1 MHLGKRFMA
10 LTLMV
15 GCGFPAMAQSHKRL
29 LAYYPDWVKD
39 GNPSYSAKN
48 IPYAKLTH
56 ILHAFLLLDPSGNGA
71 LQIDPELIEPALN
84 HNAHKVGVF
93 AKNLHAFLV
102 AHDYDGVD
110 IDWEVPNAPEDTNHC
125 TMLMEALRRELPA
138 PRWLISMAIS
148 ADPRNYGTGFD
159 VPALAPILDFFNV
172 MTYDFAGP
180 WMDMAGLNSP
190 LRQDPADPEQVGSL
204 KTSMDLYNR
213 IYGVPR
219 AKLNIGTAFYGY
231 QFDAVQN
238 LWNYCPK
245 GDCSQTNSYNYGT
258 YIKQRVNAKGWARH
272 WDSAADSPYLLYQGP
287 GGKDGFITYDDP
299 VSTAMK
305 TYYVLGQRD
314 FGGIFM
320 WDLSGVRGA
329 RTPQVLGAA
338 PAARGRRFACPH
350 PLQNAVPLRNAVALF
365 GKSRFQNPATLF
377 VFSPVA
383 FACTWHCDCIDRG

>member
-1 MHLGKRFMA
+1 MHLGKRFLA

-84 HNAHKVGVF
+84 QKAHKAGVKVMISIGGADPAQASAFATIAASATLRAKF

-102 AHDYDGVD
+102 AHEYDGVD
-110 IDWEVPNAPEDTNHC
+110 IDWEVPNAPQDTNHC

-320 WDLSGVRGA
+320 WDLSGDYD
-329 RTPQVLGAA
+329 
-338 PAARGRRFACPH
+338 
-350 PLQNAVPLRNAVALF
+350 
-365 GKSRFQNPATLF
+365 GKSQDLLNAM
-377 VFSPVA
+377 
-383 FACTWHCDCIDRG
+383 RGMYEVLEHRKF